1 MSFFGLETPPAWA
14 FNWCYYFAAMAALA
28 FLNGL
33 TAIFYS
39 KNLGLLLTVLFMIL
53 MLIQTATFLTL
64 FWMCRSSLR
73 PAIGSF

>member
-39 KNLGLLLTVLFMIL
+39 KNLGLLLTVLFMIEEK
-53 MLIQTATFLTL
+53 TFPKTKEKHTHK
-64 FWMCRSSLR
+64 
-73 PAIGSF
+73 